1 MLDACCG
8 TPAVSRSDKPI
19 GQAPA
24 DHERGKGRNEICTC
38 RQRLKLSHHVMSHR
52 CLSSQI
58 WICMAANAGYRSK
71 GKRTACVSHQCVR
84 WEGQSFAKC
93 MGRASQSLP
102 CVTMSSSP
110 AGEGIAMQRDPTTE
124 QVGPAKCMAIHDDFE
139 IIRQQY
145 HLLLVTLQTSSDQL
159 HDVP

>member
-1 MLDACCG
+1 MLDARCR
-8 TPAVSRSDKPI
+8 TLAVSRSDKPI

-38 RQRLKLSHHVMSHR
+38 RQRLKLFHR

-84 WEGQSFAKC
+84 WEGASFAKC

-124 QVGPAKCMAIHDDFE
+124 QVGPAMAIYDDVD
-139 IIRQQY
+139 IIQQ
-145 HLLLVTLQTSSDQL
+145 HFPSLFRILVVKFFFGTVTICY
-159 HDVP
+159 

>member
-38 RQRLKLSHHVMSHR
+38 RQRLKLSHR

-84 WEGQSFAKC
+84 WEGQKLLQNVWGERHRVFHVLRC
-93 MGRASQSLP
+93 
-102 CVTMSSSP
+102 P
-110 AGEGIAMQRDPTTE
+110 AAQ
-124 QVGPAKCMAIHDDFE
+124 PAKGSRCRGTQRPSRSGLPNVWRSMTISKS
-139 IIRQQY
+139 Y
-145 HLLLVTLQTSSDQL
+145 SSNTICY
-159 HDVP
+159 

>member
-1 MLDACCG
+1 
-8 TPAVSRSDKPI
+8 
-19 GQAPA
+19 
-24 DHERGKGRNEICTC
+24 
-38 RQRLKLSHHVMSHR
+38 
-52 CLSSQI
+52 
-58 WICMAANAGYRSK
+58 MAANAGYRSK

-139 IIRQQY
+139 IIQQQY